1 MLQVAEEEELQV
13 EVGSFCSAFLQEF
26 IMASK
31 LTGCTED
38 YPPPRR
44 RRTGTLR
51 VGAVSDHRRLQDRA
65 LEYLPIVLQRGR
77 KNCMAPCAR
86 ERSETGCQFY
96 LDPNVANFTRPR
108 EAKFHACNSHITC
121 IVIASVKLESMQRRW
136 RSRDRGLDR
145 EPAPLQWHQQLGF
158 DSGCTHV
165 FADRCR
171 LVQNERERERET
183 SKPCAGFRFRAG
195 ARAPAHVVHSQDANS
210 VAIIGSAILRVI
222 FVAPLL
228 TEHGIP
234 RAAAAMCVLLV
245 R

>member
-1 MLQVAEEEELQV
+1 MTTGGSKIARWSTYRSCCNEAE
-13 EVGSFCSAFLQEF
+13 
-26 IMASK
+26 
-31 LTGCTED
+31 
-38 YPPPRR
+38 
-44 RRTGTLR
+44 
-51 VGAVSDHRRLQDRA
+51 
-65 LEYLPIVLQRGR
+65 

-171 LVQNERERERET
+171 LVQNERERERHLN
-183 SKPCAGFRFRAG
+183 PVQGLGF
-195 ARAPAHVVHSQDANS
+195 V
-210 VAIIGSAILRVI
+210 RVRGHQLMLCI
-222 FVAPLL
+222 RR
-228 TEHGIP
+228 TQIP
-234 RAAAAMCVLLV
+234 
-245 R
+245 

>member
-77 KNCMAPCAR
+77 K
-86 ERSETGCQFY
+86 
-96 LDPNVANFTRPR
+96 
-108 EAKFHACNSHITC
+108 
-121 IVIASVKLESMQRRW
+121 KLHGPLRKGKI
-136 RSRDRGLDR
+136 RDRVSILFGPKRRQLH
-145 EPAPLQWHQQLGF
+145 AP
-158 DSGCTHV
+158 T
-165 FADRCR
+165 
-171 LVQNERERERET
+171 
-183 SKPCAGFRFRAG
+183 
-195 ARAPAHVVHSQDANS
+195 
-210 VAIIGSAILRVI
+210 
-222 FVAPLL
+222 
-228 TEHGIP
+228 
-234 RAAAAMCVLLV
+234 
-245 R
+245 